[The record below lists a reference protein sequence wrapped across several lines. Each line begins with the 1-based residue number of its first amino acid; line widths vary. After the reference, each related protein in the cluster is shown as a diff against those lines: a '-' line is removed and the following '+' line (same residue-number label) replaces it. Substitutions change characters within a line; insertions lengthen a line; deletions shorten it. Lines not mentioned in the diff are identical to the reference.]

1 MNKGILAAIAAVAVF
16 GAGYFTANTIWER
29 DFAEFKLKAEKD
41 YSALLEK
48 KLEADS
54 ENRKRINELESS
66 YLNQINEQKQSYEKT
81 IADIRRN
88 FKPSGVSKCPE
99 GGNGMSRTNSDT
111 SELVCYRRAD
121 LQHKIEQSLA
131 ITRDA
136 DRLAVKYNTLLNM
149 VQKHD

>member
-1 MNKGILAAIAAVAVF
+1 MNKVAIVLGVVAVF
-16 GAGYFTANTIWER
+16 GAGYFLADTLWER

-48 KLEADS
+48 KLEADRQ
-54 ENRKRINELESS
+54 NREQVSRLESE
-66 YLNQINEQKQSYEKT
+66 YLTTINEQKQSYEKT
-81 IADIRRN
+81 IANMRAN
-88 FKPSGVSKCPE
+88 FKPSGVSKCPD
-99 GGNGMSRTNSDT
+99 GGNGVSRADSDT

-149 VQKHD
+149 VKKND

>member
-1 MNKGILAAIAAVAVF
+1 MNKVAIVLGVVAVF
-16 GAGYFTANTIWER
+16 GAGYFLADTLWER

-48 KLEADS
+48 KLESD
-54 ENRKRINELESS
+54 RINREQVSRLESE
-66 YLNQINEQKQSYEKT
+66 YLTTINEQKQSYEKT
-81 IADIRRN
+81 IANMRRN
-88 FKPSGVSKCPE
+88 FKPSGVSKCPPS
-99 GGNGMSRTNSDT
+99 GDGVPRADSDT

>member
-1 MNKGILAAIAAVAVF
+1 MNKVAIVLGVVAVF
-16 GAGYFTANTIWER
+16 GAGYFLADTLWER

-48 KLEADS
+48 KLEADKQ
-54 ENRKRINELESS
+54 NREQVSRLESE
-66 YLNQINEQKQSYEKT
+66 YLTTINEQKQSYEKT

-88 FKPSGVSKCPE
+88 FKPSGVSKCPSS
-99 GGNGMSRTNSDT
+99 GDGVPRADSDT

-149 VQKHD
+149 VKKND

>member
-1 MNKGILAAIAAVAVF
+1 MNKVAIVLGVVAVF
-16 GAGYFTANTIWER
+16 GAGYFLADTLWER

-48 KLEADS
+48 KLAADD
-54 ENRKRINELESS
+54 ENRKRVNELETK
-66 YLNQINEQKQSYEKT
+66 YLTTINEQKQSYEKT
-81 IADIRRN
+81 ISDMRRN
-88 FKPSGVSKCPE
+88 FKPSGVSKCPSS
-99 GGNGMSRTNSDT
+99 GDGVPRADSD
-111 SELVCYRRAD
+111 SAELVCYRRAD

-149 VQKHD
+149 VKRHD